1 MVLFSNVYNVGFKE
15 ILNELKRIFNECEND
30 VKFNEFDE

>member
-15 ILNELKRIFNECEND
+15 ILNELKKGEMYLMS
-30 VKFNEFDE
+30 VKMM